1 MPTDISHRPLVMT
14 RCVGATGP
22 LNTLTCT
29 TTATTSLTPITTVN
43 QCNASGNGGGGAAVC
58 IVTITN
64 HFSGAPLAPIVPAT
78 VYQGCGI
85 SSVITGPGAPGTCTP
100 ANTAPNIVAAT
111 VGQCDGSGNGGTSVG
126 FVCTVTGGPR

>member
-22 LNTLTCT
+22 LNTL
-29 TTATTSLTPITTVN
+29 
-43 QCNASGNGGGGAAVC
+43 
-58 IVTITN
+58 
-64 HFSGAPLAPIVPAT
+64 
-78 VYQGCGI
+78 
-85 SSVITGPGAPGTCTP
+85 TCTP